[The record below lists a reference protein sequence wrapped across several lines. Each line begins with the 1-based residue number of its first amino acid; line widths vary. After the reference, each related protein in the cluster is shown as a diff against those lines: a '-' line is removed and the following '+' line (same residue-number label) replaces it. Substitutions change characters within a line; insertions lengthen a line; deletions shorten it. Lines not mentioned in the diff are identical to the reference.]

1 MIILGLALISSN
13 KAIFFLAQA
22 LSMLYTIKS
31 TLNAN
36 DFELTA
42 ASGNKLLITILIL
55 GLALSSSELEF
66 HKFKEAYGKRYAKA
80 DEKLR

>member
-1 MIILGLALISSN
+1 MITIIILGLALSS
-13 KAIFFLAQA
+13 
-22 LSMLYTIKS
+22 S
-31 TLNAN
+31 
-36 DFELTA
+36 E
-42 ASGNKLLITILIL
+42 LLITIIILGLALSSSELLITIIIL